1 MRGRLWRAFTIAP
14 YISYLP
20 PWTLTSLEFAI
31 NALREVSDIAFD
43 LAVDNDSA
51 LSSDFATELFLI
63 ATRLDD
69 GPPVEAR
76 RVRKLLRE
84 VERIC
89 RVSEVPCLEDLE
101 T

>member
-1 MRGRLWRAFTIAP
+1 MEGFYDCP
-14 YISYLP
+14 VYLLSP
-20 PWTLTSLEFAI
+20 TMDADVLEFAI